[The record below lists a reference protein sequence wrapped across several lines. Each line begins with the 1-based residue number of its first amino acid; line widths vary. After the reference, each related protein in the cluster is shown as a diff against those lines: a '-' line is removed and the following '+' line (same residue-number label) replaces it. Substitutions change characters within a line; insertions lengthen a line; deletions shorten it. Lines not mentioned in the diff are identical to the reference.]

1 MRDRRAHEPPQSH
14 ARGNPAKDEVG
25 QPFQARE
32 HKTGVRDVK
41 IQINVEIADPNVQGG
56 SVKTKEESG
65 AGAQPVERER
75 VWETADKKEI
85 WVEVE
90 RGGL

>member
-14 ARGNPAKDEVG
+14 ARGNLAKDEVG

-41 IQINVEIADPNVQGG
+41 IQINVEIADPNVRGG

-75 VWETADKKEI
+75 V
-85 WVEVE
+85 
-90 RGGL
+90 